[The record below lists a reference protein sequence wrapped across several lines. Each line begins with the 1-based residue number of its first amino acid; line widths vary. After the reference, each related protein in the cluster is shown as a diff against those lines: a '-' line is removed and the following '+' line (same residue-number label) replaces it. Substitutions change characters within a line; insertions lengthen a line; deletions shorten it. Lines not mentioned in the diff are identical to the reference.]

1 MNNINFIK
9 FNGSFKRE
17 FQSEI
22 LKKTNIALVCLKK
35 GMFGLGVPSKVY
47 NLMALGLPILYIGDS
62 RSEIDNYIR
71 EFDIGWSFNWNESN
85 MLINFL
91 ENIHNLNFELIKNKG
106 ENAYNLAVKK
116 FSQKLILTKYELI

>member
-1 MNNINFIK
+1 MNNLNFIK

-17 FQSEI
+17 LQSEI

-116 FSQKLILTKYELI
+116 FSQS